1 MEKENTLKVAT
12 PLLLSR
18 KEKGPTL
25 KSNVSIV
32 CHTAKLHGKF
42 ARDYDP
48 LSPNP
53 SDSAK
58 RITKI
63 FACSP
68 RIKYFFTLLKKK
80 KKNAGKAEKE
90 GSCCLPFAYPLRNNF
105 RFTCNETTSHV

>member
-1 MEKENTLKVAT
+1 MEKENALKVAT

-25 KSNVSIV
+25 KSNVSLV

-68 RIKYFFTLLKKK
+68 RMNT
-80 KKNAGKAEKE
+80 GKAEKE
-90 GSCCLPFAYPLRNNF
+90 GSCCLPFAYPLLNNS
-105 RFTCNETTSHV
+105 RFTCKETTSHV

>member
-1 MEKENTLKVAT
+1 MEKENALKVAT

-25 KSNVSIV
+25 KSNVSLV

-68 RIKYFFTLLKKK
+68 RIKYFFTKFKKK
-80 KKNAGKAEKE
+80 KKKKTLERQRKKVLVV
-90 GSCCLPFAYPLRNNF
+90 CRLRIL
-105 RFTCNETTSHV
+105 S

>member
-1 MEKENTLKVAT
+1 MEKENAFKVAT

-68 RIKYFFTLLKKK
+68 RIKYFFT
-80 KKNAGKAEKE
+80 
-90 GSCCLPFAYPLRNNF
+90 
-105 RFTCNETTSHV
+105 